1 MAGNNTG
8 GLRATLVLA
17 KRYLADVVRN
27 PALLVSCLVP
37 LGLAVMLWFMASG
50 NIETPEDRQL
60 YATAMFS
67 YAILFEVIMV
77 TTMIVVYA
85 MAEEREKHTLR
96 TFLLAGVRQ
105 GQITLAHG
113 LAASFVVAGVAALSA
128 LAVGA
133 SALNTILVTLVALA
147 GALPLTII
155 SLAVGLMTRN
165 QMNAMTLDTP
175 FILVGALPLFSLTNE
190 NLTAVTPLLP
200 TGGLYVLTQL
210 ALEGRL
216 LTPEALLPAV
226 SVLVWT
232 LIAAAALIFVV
243 KRAPQEA

>member
-1 MAGNNTG
+1 MAGRTSG
-8 GLRATLVLA
+8 GIRATFVLA

-113 LAASFVVAGVAALSA
+113 LAASFVVTGVAALSA

-133 SALNTILVTLVALA
+133 SALNTALVALVALA

-175 FILVGALPLFSLTNE
+175 FILVGVLPLFNLMNE
-190 NLTAVTPLLP
+190 GMAAFTPLLP

-210 ALEGRL
+210 ALMGRL
-216 LTPEALLPAV
+216 FTPQAVLPAV
-226 SVLVWT
+226 GILAWT
-232 LIAAAALIFVV
+232 LIAAAALVFVT
-243 KRAPQEA
+243 KRASHEA